1 MGEKYSGT
9 RCLDDYQFVSYFLR
23 SPVYTNRGMPVMGY
37 ITAEIVVDAFYFR
50 HHFGAY
56 GMTHAVASGAPTE
69 QRFPD

>member
-37 ITAEIVVDAFYFR
+37 ITAEIVVDAFLGIILGY
-50 HHFGAY
+50 
-56 GMTHAVASGAPTE
+56 ME
-69 QRFPD
+69 